1 MTPPLKQHAVE
12 AETPLIDL
20 DEDTAL
26 ALEMLDRAGEND
38 LMMFPSALDNA
49 VRELECRGF
58 AEIKEV
64 GGSIPLAYITPE
76 GREQQRRRREKP

>member
-1 MTPPLKQHAVE
+1 MSPLKQHAVE
-12 AETPLIDL
+12 AETPLIEL
-20 DEDTAL
+20 DEDAAL
-26 ALEMLDRAGEND
+26 ALELLDKADDKAMLMLPAG
-38 LMMFPSALDNA
+38 LDNA

-58 AEIKEV
+58 AEIKVV